1 MNYFSLI
8 EEIKNTSLGIV
19 EEFYEGDVYEYLNSG
34 NHKYP
39 SVILTTQ
46 NVATNDGINT
56 IGATLFCVDRL
67 TDDSANKLEI
77 QSDTFDRLQHI
88 ISTLEEK
95 TTNLESNTYTP
106 FTEKFADLCA
116 GMFVEFSLQ
125 YVGEGECDDDLT
137 RYKEIEL
144 TKNGIYDV
152 IGYDR
157 AIVNVSPYD
166 SLKIKLTE
174 PDVVPLIRFTSD
186 TSISSKVIEISDN
199 TTGWTYTLPYVYN
212 DSKGVFNTGGLNNFP
227 NVESVTLGCSR
238 ITARLMLLGSKYQ
251 VFRLTKLKNLNLP
264 NLESITI
271 TGQYPDYLHIFNE
284 MPLEQVNLPN
294 LKTNKS
300 ILFQSC
306 TLPEELNLP
315 NLTNCGTGILRS
327 CTGVKKLIVENLTS
341 CPGYSYHP
349 NFVSGCPDLEYI
361 YAPNLS
367 NLSTYGASNG
377 ANTLQNCKNLKELVI
392 HNIPFTD
399 SRTPRRYY
407 LRNCPKVEIL
417 DLRGSITKSLY
428 LDNYKPSTVIEENLQ
443 LFLDN
448 FKTYITDRLPDR
460 SRTTSLSLILSPLVY
475 DTLQESGQTIINLI
489 SDKNWTLVKSSLA
502 EI

>member
-8 EEIKNTSLGIV
+8 EDIKNTSLQFA
-19 EEFYEGDVYEYLNSG
+19 EEFYEGDVYEFLNSG
-34 NHKYP
+34 DHRYP

-46 NVATNDGINT
+46 NVTTNDGINT

-77 QSDTFDRLQHI
+77 QSDMFDRLQHI

-157 AIVNVSPYD
+157 ALVNVSPYD
-166 SLKIKLTE
+166 ALKIE
-174 PDVVPLIRFTSD
+174 IEEESVFSLIRLIND
-186 TSISSKVIEISDN
+186 TTVKEKIKTISDN
-199 TTGWTYTLPYVYN
+199 TTGWTYTFPTTSSAGYVYN
-212 DSKGVFNTGGLNNFP
+212 GINMFQ
-227 NVESVTLGCSR
+227 NVESITLGCKTISG
-238 ITARLMLLGSKYQ
+238 TTVSGGSGW
-251 VFRLTKLKNLNLP
+251 
-264 NLESITI
+264 SI
-271 TGQYPDYLHIFNE
+271 FK
-284 MPLEQVNLPN
+284 LPN
-294 LKTNKS
+294 LKKLDLSYLENITFGTYLPAYFHIFNNLQLEELKMPILKTYVG
-300 ILFQSC
+300 ILFRSC
-306 TLPEELNLP
+306 KLPEEVILP
-315 NLTNCGTGILRS
+315 NLTNCGTGIIKS
-327 CTGVKKLIVENLTS
+327 CTGVKRLIVENLTS
-341 CPGYSYHP
+341 CPGNSYFP
-349 NFVSGCPDLEYI
+349 NFVAYCADLEYI
-361 YAPNLS
+361 YAPKLS
-367 NLSTYGASNG
+367 NLNTYGASNG
-377 ANTLQNCKNLKELVI
+377 ADTLQNCQNLKELVI
-392 HNIPFTD
+392 HNTPFTD

-407 LRNCPKVEIL
+407 LRNCPKLEIL
-417 DLRGSITKSLY
+417 DLRGTITKSLY

-448 FKTYITDRLPDR
+448 FKTYIADRLPDR
-460 SRTTSLSLILSPLVY
+460 SSTTSLSLILSPLVY
-475 DTLQESGQTIINLI
+475 DTLQESGETIINFI
-489 SDKNWTLVKSSLA
+489 NDKNWTLVKSSLA